1 MSTPLKGKQALITA
15 GPTYEA
21 IDPVRFIGNHSTG
34 KMGYALAKAL
44 QKAGADVTLISGP
57 SSLPDPE
64 NITTIRVKSSD
75 EMYEAASSCFPTA
88 EITIL
93 AAAVADYKPKN
104 AAPEKIK
111 KAGESMTLELVKTVD
126 IAMTLGKIKKDSQLL
141 IGFALETT
149 NEEAHAREKLK
160 KKNFDFIVL
169 NSLKNPGSGFGHDT
183 NQISIID
190 NNNIFNFEL
199 KHKEKVAQDI
209 VDFLIKKKY

>member
-75 EMYEAASSCFPTA
+75 EMYEAASSYFPTA

-93 AAAVADYKPKN
+93 AAAVADYKPKH